1 VRIEAACDDVFISFF
16 LWKPRSLRGKN
27 KNPPESPAG
36 FRKRIKARLENPP
49 AQNDMPRYALQRGGD
64 HRLGQVHEHYDGM
77 LWQLVT
83 WVNEFASQ
91 AGLSTDF

>member
-1 VRIEAACDDVFISFF
+1 
-16 LWKPRSLRGKN
+16 
-27 KNPPESPAG
+27 
-36 FRKRIKARLENPP
+36 
-49 AQNDMPRYALQRGGD
+49 MPRYALQRGGD

-77 LWQLVT
+77 LWQLVK